1 MPSPS
6 RNQRMVAKPLAN
18 MTVAAMQDNESFVSY
33 RAAPIV
39 PVDQQ
44 EGKYFT
50 YSTSS
55 LNRHEMEERGSGAE
69 SAGSGWTNS
78 TASFQCKR
86 YAVHHDEDINDVAD
100 ADPAFDIDLDSA
112 DWLANQSRIHF
123 DYLWSTTAMLAATWT
138 TDWDGVAS
146 GTPTSGQVLRWDV
159 SSSDPQHDVLKASK
173 AIHALVGKYANVMV
187 VGQDVDTAVRTNA
200 VVRAA
205 LQYTMQTKLENITNS
220 MLAQFFG
227 IDQYIVAGG
236 IYESAKEGATSSLA
250 YIAGTKDIW
259 LGYINPTPGRK
270 RLSTMYTF
278 AWKNAPGSNNEG
290 VVARKID
297 MMPVGKTVERH
308 ELECWWSV
316 PKIISADAGAFIDDC
331 VS

>member
-1 MPSPS
+1 MPSPT
-6 RNQRMVAKPLAN
+6 RNSRMVSKPLAN

-39 PVDQQ
+39 PVDNQ

-78 TASFQCKR
+78 SESFQCKR

-100 ADPAFDIDLDSA
+100 ADAAFDVDMDSS
-112 DWLANQSRIHF
+112 DWLANQARIHF
-123 DYLWSTTAMLAATWT
+123 DYLWASTAMVTGTWT

-146 GTPTSGQVLRWDV
+146 GTPTVVQVLRWDV
-159 SSSDPQHDVLKASK
+159 SSSDPQHDVLRASK
-173 AIHALVGKYANVMV
+173 AVHALVGKYANVMV
-187 VGQDVDTAVRTNA
+187 VGESVDTAVRTNA

-205 LQYTMQTKLENITNS
+205 LQYTMQTKLENITNQ
-220 MLAQFFG
+220 MLASFFG
-227 IDQYIVAGG
+227 VEQYIVASGL
-236 IYESAKEGATSSLA
+236 YESAKEGAASSLA
-250 YIAGTKDIW
+250 YISGAKKVW
-259 LGYINPTPGRK
+259 LGYINPKPGKK
-270 RLSTMYTF
+270 RMSAMYTF
-278 AWKNAPGSNNEG
+278 AWKNAPGSNSEG
-290 VVARKID
+290 IVARKID
-297 MMPVGKTVERH
+297 MMASGKTVERH
-308 ELECWWSV
+308 ELECFWSV
-316 PKIISADAGAFIDDC
+316 PKIVSADAGAFIDDV